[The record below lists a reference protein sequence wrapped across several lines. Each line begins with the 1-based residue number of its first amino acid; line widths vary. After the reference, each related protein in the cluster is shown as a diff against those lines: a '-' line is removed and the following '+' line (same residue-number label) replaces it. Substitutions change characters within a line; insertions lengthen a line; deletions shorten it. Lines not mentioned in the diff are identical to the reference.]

1 MSDIIV
7 IGSGFAGLATA
18 IRLQAQGHRV
28 QIIEKRPKIGGRS
41 YQLIDRDYVFDMGPS
56 LITAPDLIDAVFA
69 SAGKRTEDYV
79 NIVPLDP
86 FYRIYFDDGRFFE
99 YTGDQ
104 ARMEAEI
111 ARFNPA
117 DVVGYRR
124 FMAGVQ
130 EIYERAFA
138 DLAHQ
143 PFLRRADFAQI
154 LPELVRLKAIRSVYG
169 YVASHISDP
178 HLRMVFSFHPLFLG
192 GNPFRASSIYAIIPY
207 LERRGGVHFAMGG
220 MYSLVEGFARLFTE
234 LGGTITT
241 DASVA
246 EITITDGRAHGV
258 RTDDGRTYAADIVV
272 SNADVANTYRE
283 MIAPQWRR
291 RWTDHRIGRMRYS
304 MSSFLLYLGLD
315 RHYDKF
321 KHHTILIGDRYKGLV
336 NDIFG
341 GRMAEDFSIYLHAP
355 TMTDPSM
362 APPGHESVYLLI
374 PVPHLGSDE
383 VDWQRDGDIF
393 RDRIVNYLEHDF
405 GLTDFSQAI
414 TVEHRFTPLDFE
426 RELGAYLGTGW
437 QMEPTLFQSAYFRPH
452 NRSEDVRGLYI
463 AGAGTH
469 PGAGLPG
476 VLLSAEITAGLVE
489 RDAPKLGTF
498 PQPNAARQAAD

>member
-7 IGSGFAGLATA
+7 IGSGFAGLAAA
-18 IRLQAQGHRV
+18 IRLQAAGHRV
-28 QIIEKRPKIGGRS
+28 QIIEKREKVGGRS
-41 YQLIDRDYVFDMGPS
+41 YQLIDRDYIFDMGPS
-56 LITAPDLIDAVFA
+56 LITAPELIDDVFA
-69 SAGKRTEDYV
+69 AAGKRTEEYV
-79 NIVPLDP
+79 RIVPLDP
-86 FYRIYFDDGRFFE
+86 YYRLYFDDGRSFE

-104 ARMEAEI
+104 ERMEAEI
-111 ARFNPA
+111 RRFNPD
-117 DVVGYRR
+117 DVEGYRR
-124 FMAGVQ
+124 FMAGIQ
-130 EIYERAFA
+130 QIYERAFA

-143 PFLRRADFAQI
+143 PFLKRADFARI
-154 LPELVRLKAIRSVYG
+154 LPELVRLKAIRSVYS
-169 YVASHISDP
+169 YVASYISDP

-207 LERRGGVHFAMGG
+207 LERLGGVHFAMGG
-220 MYSLVEGFARLFTE
+220 MYSLVEGFARLFRE
-234 LGGTITT
+234 LGGEIIT
-241 DASVA
+241 AAEVA
-246 EITITDGRAHGV
+246 EITIIGGRATGVRTADGRAF
-258 RTDDGRTYAADIVV
+258 AADIVI
-272 SNADVANTYRE
+272 SNADVAMTYKA
-283 MIAPQWRR
+283 MIAPEWRR
-291 RWTDHRIGRMRYS
+291 RWTDHRLERQHYS

-315 RHYDKF
+315 RHYDKLQ
-321 KHHTILIGDRYKGLV
+321 HHTILIGDRYRGLV

-341 GRMAEDFSIYLHAP
+341 GRMADDFSIYLHAP

-362 APPGHESVYLLI
+362 APPGHESVYLLV

-383 VDWQRDGDIF
+383 VDWARDGDRF

-405 GLTDFSQAI
+405 GLTDFSKAI

-437 QMEPTLFQSAYFRPH
+437 QIEPTLFQSAYFRPH

-476 VLLSAEITAGLVE
+476 VLLSAEITAGLVV
-489 RDAPKLGTF
+489 RDAPKLGTA
-498 PQPNAARQAAD
+498 PGNDGARAAD

>member
-1 MSDIIV
+1 MSDIVV
-7 IGSGFAGLATA
+7 IGSGFAGLASA
-18 IRLQAQGHRV
+18 IRLQAAGHRV
-28 QIIEKRPKIGGRS
+28 TIVEKREKVGGRS
-41 YQLIDRDYVFDMGPS
+41 YQLIDREYVFDMGPS
-56 LITAPDLIDAVFA
+56 LITAPDLIDDVFA
-69 SAGKRTEDYV
+69 AAGKRTADYV
-79 NIVPLDP
+79 TIVPLDP
-86 FYRIYFDDGRFFE
+86 FYRLYFDDGRYFE

-104 ARMEAEI
+104 ERMEAEI
-111 ARFNPA
+111 RRFNPA
-117 DVVGYRR
+117 DVEGYRR
-124 FMAGVQ
+124 FMAGIQ
-130 EIYERAFA
+130 TIYERAFA

-143 PFLRRADFAQI
+143 PFLKRADFARI
-154 LPELVRLKAIRSVYG
+154 MPELVRLKAIRSVYS
-169 YVASHISDP
+169 YVASFITDP

-207 LERRGGVHFAMGG
+207 LERLGGVHFAMGG
-220 MYSLVEGFARLFTE
+220 MYSLVEGFARLFRE
-234 LGGTITT
+234 LGGQIVT
-241 DASVA
+241 DAEIA
-246 EITITDGRAHGV
+246 EITITAGRATGV
-258 RTDDGRTYAADIVV
+258 RTSDGRLFPADIVV
-272 SNADVANTYRE
+272 SNADVALTYKQL
-283 MIAPQWRR
+283 IAPEWRR
-291 RWTDHRIGRMRYS
+291 RWTDHRVERQRYS

-362 APPGHESVYLLI
+362 APAGHESVYLLV

-383 VDWQRDGDIF
+383 VDWARDGDRF
-393 RDRIVNYLEHDF
+393 RDRIVEYLEHDF
-405 GLTDFSQAI
+405 GLKDFSKAI

-426 RELGAYLGTGW
+426 RELNSYLGTGW
-437 QMEPTLFQSAYFRPH
+437 QIEPTLFQSAYFRPH

-476 VLLSAEITAGLVE
+476 VLLSAEITAGLVN
-489 RDAPKLGTF
+489 RDAPKLGKM
-498 PQPNAARQAAD
+498 QVNDSAS